1 LTLGTPNARAV
12 HEHQPGAWLG
22 RSEMAEEIRGFD
34 WTATPLGPIADW
46 PRSLRSAVATCVHS
60 RFQMAIYWG
69 PELICVYNDAER
81 DVLGAL
87 HPAALGMP
95 ARDLL
100 HESWEVVGPQL
111 EAVMAYGESTWAED
125 QALSFDRRGIV
136 ETGYFTY
143 SYSPVLDD
151 DDRVGGV
158 LLVTQETTARVL
170 AEWRLDVLREL
181 AVRSMDAPTAR
192 EACEL
197 ATRAM
202 HGRPELAFV
211 LIYLIDPD
219 GGRAV
224 CTATSGRAGDPRA
237 PHASVDLSG
246 SSSIAALFKDLAA
259 VPRQSRLVNG
269 ELIVAAERQA
279 ATIAEWAVAA
289 PITRGSADPVDGFL
303 VAGISDGFPPD
314 ASCRH
319 FIEMVGIGLG
329 RSIAAARAREE
340 DRDRARSLA
349 ALEQARTALFSNASH
364 ELRTPLALVLGPLE
378 QVMDDTTA
386 PEAVRE
392 QVAVA
397 RRSASRMLK
406 IVNGLL
412 DFSRLES
419 GGWIGTFA
427 PTDLAQ
433 LTRDVGAMFRATAER
448 SGLRLSV
455 DCPMLPRPVSLDP
468 EAWECVVSNLL
479 SNALKFTPSGSI
491 EVQVRPER
499 EHAVLTVT
507 DTGIG
512 ITAEDIGRI
521 FARFYRVEDP
531 LARSQEGTGLGLA
544 LVREL
549 VRMHGGTVTAQSTPG
564 QGTNMVIRVPYD
576 RDHGRANG
584 RVTGR
589 VAPHVGATAS
599 TFVEEA
605 RGWDERGKRNP
616 IVGSANTTREN
627 ADVLVVEDN
636 EDMRDYLCRLLAP
649 RFAVRVAGN
658 GAEAYRNA
666 ITDPPGVVIS
676 DVMMPGSDGFRLLHD
691 LRADRRTKHIP
702 VILVSARADPE
713 STIEALRLGA
723 DDYLVKPFGARELLA
738 RVSATLQSSRVLS
751 ADAEARGRAEER
763 ALAQDELRSL
773 LNELKA
779 AQRRIVAAGD
789 AERRRVERNLH
800 DGAQQRLMAIRL
812 ELGLVRERLEI
823 DPSAAHAELDGL
835 RGELDEALEE
845 LRELAHGLYPPL
857 LASDGLPAALSAA
870 GRHAAIQV
878 EVEAPDIPRLPQAIE
893 NAVYFCCMEALQNA
907 VKHAG
912 EDARAVIFLV
922 AGEGALAFR
931 VSDDGVGFD
940 PGRVPQGYGLSNLTD
955 RVAALGGEARID
967 SAPGKGTTLS
977 GHIPLA

>member
-1 LTLGTPNARAV
+1 
-12 HEHQPGAWLG
+12 
-22 RSEMAEEIRGFD
+22 MAEEIRDFD
-34 WTATPLGPIADW
+34 WTATPVGPIADW
-46 PRSLRSAVATCVHS
+46 PRSLRSAVATCLHS
-60 RFQMAIYWG
+60 RFQMALYWG
-69 PELICVYNDAER
+69 PELICIYNDAER
-81 DVLGAL
+81 EVLGAL

-151 DDRVGGV
+151 DDRIGGV

-181 AVRSMDAPTAR
+181 AVRSMDAPSAR

-224 CTATSGRAGDPRA
+224 CTATSGSAGDPRA
-237 PHASVDLSG
+237 AHASVDLSG
-246 SSSIAALFKDLAA
+246 SDSMAALFQDLAA
-259 VPRQSRLVNG
+259 VPRQSRVVDG
-269 ELIVAAERQA
+269 ELIVAAEPRA
-279 ATIAEWAVAA
+279 ATPSEWAVAA

-303 VAGISDGFPPD
+303 VAGISDGFAPD

-340 DRDRARSLA
+340 ERDLARSLA
-349 ALEQARTALFSNASH
+349 ALEHAKTALFSNASH
-364 ELRTPLALVLGPLE
+364 ELRTPLALILGPLE

-397 RRSASRMLK
+397 LRSASRMLK

-419 GGWIGTFA
+419 GGWLGTFA

-433 LTRDVGAMFRATAER
+433 LTREVGAMFRSTAER
-448 SGLRLSV
+448 AGLRLLV
-455 DCPMLPRPVSLDP
+455 DCPMLPRPVCVDP
-468 EAWECVVSNLL
+468 EAWERVVSNLL

-491 EVQVRPER
+491 VVQVRGEP

-512 ITAEDIGRI
+512 IAAEDIDRI
-521 FARFYRVEDP
+521 FSRFYRVEDP

-549 VRMHGGTVTAQSTPG
+549 VRMHAGTVTARSTPG
-564 QGTNMVIRVPYD
+564 QGTTMVIRVPYD
-576 RDHGRANG
+576 RDHGRPDG
-584 RVTGR
+584 HVR
-589 VAPHVGATAS
+589 PHVGVTAS

-605 RGWDERGKRNP
+605 SGWVERGESNR
-616 IVGSANTTREN
+616 IAGSGRTTREN

-649 RFAVRVAGN
+649 RFAVRVARN

-666 ITDPPGVVIS
+666 VTDPPGVVIS

-691 LRADRRTKHIP
+691 LRSDRRTKHVP
-702 VILVSARADPE
+702 VVLVSARADPE
-713 STIEALRLGA
+713 SRIEALGLGA

-738 RVSATLQSSRVLS
+738 RVSAALHSSRVLS

-779 AQRRIVAAGD
+779 AQRRIAAAGD

-812 ELGLVRERLEI
+812 ELSLVSERLEI
-823 DPSAAHAELDGL
+823 DPSAARAELDSL

-870 GRHAAIQV
+870 ARHAALHV
-878 EVEAPDIPRLPQAIE
+878 EVKAPGIPRLPQAIE

-912 EDARAVIFLV
+912 ESARAVIFLV
-922 AGEGALAFR
+922 AGDGVLAFR

-940 PGRVPQGYGLSNLTD
+940 PGGVPQGYGLTNLID

-967 SAPGKGTTLS
+967 SAPGEGTTLS
-977 GHIPLA
+977 GQIPLGRC